1 MAICVSRILLDG
13 LQKKERL
20 LVVYRREELMTI
32 FLCCLCWLIINKPL
46 YSAGDTSIQGTLAM
60 VPRVSP
66 TYNVWYVFVL
76 AGFASLLLCIR
87 EETSPEVGG
96 RFKGVAMLVDNFE
109 LNP

>member
-1 MAICVSRILLDG
+1 
-13 LQKKERL
+13 
-20 LVVYRREELMTI
+20 
-32 FLCCLCWLIINKPL
+32 
-46 YSAGDTSIQGTLAM
+46 M